1 MHTLYTVLVYLALCL
16 WRGGNES
23 SAGIWTKFA
32 LCTVLIV
39 GLFEYERV
47 FYTLFAPFEFLLGYT
62 DPRRPN
68 PNAMHE
74 YVVVSSMGVVNGR
87 PPQPVCCSLTVP
99 PPTTPTPHKKIA
111 GSSSAPGSIGTSG
124 FME

>member
-47 FYTLFAPFEFLLGYT
+47 FYTLFAPFEFVLGYT

-68 PNAMHE
+68 PNALHE
-74 YVVVSSMGVVNGR
+74 YVLSSRCSFAR
-87 PPQPVCCSLTVP
+87 PSASSPSSLIRHHQPPLTV
-99 PPTTPTPHKKIA
+99 
-111 GSSSAPGSIGTSG
+111 GSSSVPDSIGISG
-124 FME
+124 FTE